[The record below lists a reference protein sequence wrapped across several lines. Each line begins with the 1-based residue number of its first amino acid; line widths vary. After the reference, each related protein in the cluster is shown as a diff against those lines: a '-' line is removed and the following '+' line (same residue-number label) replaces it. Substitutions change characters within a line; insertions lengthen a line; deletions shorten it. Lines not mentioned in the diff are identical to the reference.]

1 MLQVWLHDC
10 ILSPVAGKHGTPNEL
25 SQQTRCGMQRGPAR
39 AGRDDAGAGGRV
51 RQRQVQHCA
60 ARLPLL
66 RPRPGRC
73 KALPVPTHDNAVL
86 LDGRTLPALPPT
98 THACYHSGDHPS
110 AIWGP
115 AELAAQVLLDG
126 RDLRTLS
133 LPWYRAR
140 VGLVSQE
147 PTLFGTT
154 IARNIAGLTDASDAA
169 IVAAAQA
176 ANAHSFI
183 MQLPLK
189 CDTPADGK
197 STPHKVPNTPGTA
210 LLTSLHTQVRH
221 ACWRE
226 GASMYSCDTHCV
238 HLNLCCTPW

>member
-1 MLQVWLHDC
+1 
-10 ILSPVAGKHGTPNEL
+10 
-25 SQQTRCGMQRGPAR
+25 
-39 AGRDDAGAGGRV
+39 
-51 RQRQVQHCA
+51 
-60 ARLPLL
+60 
-66 RPRPGRC
+66 
-73 KALPVPTHDNAVL
+73 
-86 LDGRTLPALPPT
+86 
-98 THACYHSGDHPS
+98 
-110 AIWGP
+110 
-115 AELAAQVLLDG
+115 VLLDG

-189 CDTPADGK
+189 CDTPADGEIPK
-197 STPHKVPNTPGTA
+197 PAKCSITPGTA
-210 LLTSLHTQVRH
+210 LLTSLHMQV
-221 ACWRE
+221 
-226 GASMYSCDTHCV
+226 
-238 HLNLCCTPW
+238 